1 MAVTYRGMSG
11 PVKSYEPSS
20 ELSFRFVSGHCALD
34 FVATFGDRY
43 GIGVERLREPADLDR
58 WLRAAG
64 ISASTPASLKD
75 LGDARQLREA
85 MYRLARTTL
94 YNESVNIAD
103 LDALNAWARTPRL
116 APQLD
121 RRLRCKWVASQPIR
135 GALSLIACQA
145 VELLTGPE
153 RQLIRE
159 CAAAPACSLLYL
171 DRSRGR
177 RRRWCQM
184 ERCGSRAKMAEY
196 RKRRAASTG
205 GPKKATRTQ

>member
-1 MAVTYRGMSG
+1 MNE
-11 PVKSYEPSS
+11 PVKSYEPSAD
-20 ELSFRFVSGHCALD
+20 ELSFRFVSGHRALD
-34 FVATFGDRY
+34 FAATFGDRY
-43 GIGVERLREPADLDR
+43 RAGIERLRQPADLDR

-64 ISASTPASLKD
+64 IPASTRTSVKD
-75 LGDARQLREA
+75 LDDARQLREVI
-85 MYRLARTTL
+85 YRLARAAL
-94 YNESVNIAD
+94 HNETVDIAD
-103 LDALNAWARTPRL
+103 LDALNAWARTPRI

-121 RRLRCKWVASQPIR
+121 KRLRQEWVSSQPIR
-135 GALSLIACQA
+135 GALALIACEA
-145 VELLTGPE
+145 VELLSGAE

-196 RKRRAASTG
+196 RKRCAPSLDRAG
-205 GPKKATRTQ
+205 VEATRPA